1 METLP
6 AIKYLEQLPE
16 PAKTQA
22 IQAAEEQA
30 LETRMQPVSNLASAL
45 SISFLWERTEQGRQ
59 YWLEISYRSL
69 FN

>member
-22 IQAAEEQA
+22 IQAAEAQR
-30 LETRMQPVSNLASAL
+30 LETRLEPVTTLAGAL
-45 SISFLWERTEQGRQ
+45 SVSFLWDRTEQGRQ
-59 YWLEISYRSL
+59 YWLDISYRSL